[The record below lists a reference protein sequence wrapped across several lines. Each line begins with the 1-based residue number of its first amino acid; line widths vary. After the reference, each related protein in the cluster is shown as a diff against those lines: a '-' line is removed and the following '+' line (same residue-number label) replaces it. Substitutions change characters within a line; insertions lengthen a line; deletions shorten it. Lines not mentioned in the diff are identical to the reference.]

1 MFVTLDDRSGR
12 IEVSVSGD
20 TLERGRDK
28 LVKDSLLVVSGQVSH
43 DEYSGGVRVRAN
55 QLMTLTE
62 ARGRAIQG
70 VSVSLMPDR
79 IEESFAILTCKTV
92 GAVSASRVGNLPVFI
107 EYEAKTAAARL
118 RLDDAWS
125 VVPND
130 ELIAELRQFF
140 WARSSPTRL

>member
-28 LVKDSLLVVSGQVSH
+28 LEKDSLLVVSGQVSH

-70 VSVSLMPDR
+70 VSVLLTPDR
-79 IEESFAILTCKTV
+79 IEESFAGDLAICWRRISKR
-92 GAVSASRVGNLPVFI
+92 SGNLPRVYRI
-107 EYEAKTAAARL
+107 
-118 RLDDAWS
+118 
-125 VVPND
+125 
-130 ELIAELRQFF
+130 
-140 WARSSPTRL
+140 RS

>member
-1 MFVTLDDRSGR
+1 M
-12 IEVSVSGD
+12 SGD

-43 DEYSGGVRVRAN
+43 DEYSGGVRVRAS

-79 IEESFAILTCKTV
+79 IEESFAGDLANLLAPYQQSGAATC
-92 GAVSASRVGNLPVFI
+92 PVFI

-140 WARSSPTRL
+140 GRDQVRLDYDWQSAAS

>member
-1 MFVTLDDRSGR
+1 MRHLAGARISELRPRDGEQRFAGWVIGVRSLKTQRGNIVFVTLDDRSGR

-79 IEESFAILTCKTV
+79 IEESFAGDLANLLAPYQQS
-92 GAVSASRVGNLPVFI
+92 GVGNLPRV
-107 EYEAKTAAARL
+107 Y
-118 RLDDAWS
+118 
-125 VVPND
+125 
-130 ELIAELRQFF
+130 
-140 WARSSPTRL
+140 

>member
-28 LVKDSLLVVSGQVSH
+28 LMKDSLLVVSGQVSH

-70 VSVSLMPDR
+70 VSVR
-79 IEESFAILTCKTV
+79 
-92 GAVSASRVGNLPVFI
+92 
-107 EYEAKTAAARL
+107 
-118 RLDDAWS
+118 
-125 VVPND
+125 
-130 ELIAELRQFF
+130 
-140 WARSSPTRL
+140 